1 MELQRLNNKTALQ
14 QLTGNF
20 ARNVLRNLMAG
31 AKAALLFPIPLEAI
45 ATSWLLITAALFLS
59 LLPTS
64 ISQLFNVGLAGE
76 LTVYGL
82 QGVWYPFV
90 IIFIFTIIS
99 ARLLGMQDKIKSLIL
114 LLLNAG
120 IAIDTIIY
128 VLPFVLKAL
137 LVLNVPFVLKVP
149 LGRHLQQFIY
159 GGLTGF
165 WLGLVLAAAL
175 IRAQPS
181 ANKKTRATAIAAG
194 LAVAFSINGVWQMD
208 TLWSEPYDEEQ
219 SQQERADYY
228 AVVSEDIL
236 YLQPKL
242 LTEHLQ
248 QLQRGPA
255 ETNLYFLGVAGYAE
269 QKVFVREIRSVEQ
282 LFLSK
287 FTHKERSMLLIN
299 NNETLRTEPLATTT
313 SLTATIA
320 RMADVMDKQNDILF
334 LYMTSHGSREHQF
347 SLHFAPLQLNDL
359 EPAALRKMLDDAGI
373 QWRVIVI
380 SACYSGGFIEPLADA
395 KTLVITAAAADKTSF
410 GCSDENDFTY
420 FGKAYFEQALSR
432 TNSFV
437 DAFELAKV
445 AVTERERAE
454 DQEPSQPQ
462 ISIGKDIGAKLEAFQ
477 AGVGIKQEV
486 LP

>member
-14 QLTGNF
+14 QSTGNF
-20 ARNVLRNLMAG
+20 ARNVFRNLITG
-31 AKAALLFPIPLEAI
+31 AKAALLLPIQLDVI
-45 ATSWLLITAALFLS
+45 AASWLLITAALFLS
-59 LLPTS
+59 ILPTF
-64 ISQLFNVGLAGE
+64 ISQWIGVGLAGE

-82 QGVWYPFV
+82 QGVWYPFIIIV
-90 IIFIFTIIS
+90 ICTVI
-99 ARLLGMQDKIKSLIL
+99 AAKLLGVQEKIKSLIL

-128 VLPFVLKAL
+128 ILP
-137 LVLNVPFVLKVP
+137 LVLRTP

-159 GGLTGF
+159 GGLAGF
-165 WLGLVLAAAL
+165 WLGLVLTSAL
-175 IRAQPS
+175 LRAQPS
-181 ANKKTRATAIAAG
+181 ADKKARATAIAAG
-194 LAVAFSINGVWQMD
+194 LAVAFSINGVWKMD
-208 TLWSEPYDEEQ
+208 TLWSVPYDEEQ
-219 SQQERADYY
+219 GQQEQADYY

-242 LTEHLQ
+242 LTEHLL

-255 ETNLYFLGVAGYAE
+255 GANLYFLGVAGYAE
-269 QKVFVREIRSVEQ
+269 QNVFVREIRSVEQ

-287 FTHKERSMLLIN
+287 FTTEERSMLLIN
-299 NNETLRTEPLATTT
+299 NTETLRSEPLATTT
-313 SLTATIA
+313 SLTASIS
-320 RMADVMDKQNDILF
+320 RMAEVMDKDNDILF
-334 LYMTSHGSREHQF
+334 IYLTSHGSKEHRF

-359 EPAALRKMLDDAGI
+359 EPAALRKMLDDAAI

-380 SACYSGGFIEPLADA
+380 SACYSGGFIEPLASE

-410 GCSDENDFTY
+410 GCGDENDFTY
-420 FGKAYFEQALSR
+420 FGKAYFEQALTR

-437 DAFELAKV
+437 EAFELAKV

-462 ISIGKDIGAKLEAFQ
+462 ISIGKDIGAKLESFRASI
-477 AGVGIKQEV
+477 GDK
-486 LP
+486 